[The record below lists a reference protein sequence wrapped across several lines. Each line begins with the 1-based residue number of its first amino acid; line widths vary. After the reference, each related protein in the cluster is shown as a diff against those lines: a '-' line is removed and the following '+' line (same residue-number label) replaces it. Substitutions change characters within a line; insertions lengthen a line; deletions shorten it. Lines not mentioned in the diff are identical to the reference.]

1 MPWAS
6 DQPQRRGDA
15 MTDKSVS
22 DYGEF
27 LRQKSQGGAD
37 SGFAPVWMP
46 DFLFDFQ
53 RELVEWA
60 VRKGRAAIF
69 ADCGLGKT
77 PMGLTWASNVA
88 RKTGKPVLY
97 LTPLAVASQTVREAE
112 KFGIEAR
119 QSKDGAHAGHIIVTN
134 YERLHYFSSSD
145 FGGVVCDESSVL
157 KSFAGERRGE
167 ITAFMRQVPY
177 RLLQTA
183 TAAPNDYIE
192 LGTSSEALGYMGHM
206 DMLNRFFKN
215 DLNNS
220 AQGRMRGEVI
230 KWRLKGHAET
240 PFWRWVCS
248 WARAI
253 RRPSDL
259 GFNDDGFLLP
269 PLHEVEHLVEANS
282 LADGMLFALPAV
294 GLKEQREERRRTV
307 QERCQTVADL
317 VNHTGQPALVWCHLN
332 EEGDVLQ
339 SLIPDAVQVAGSD
352 SDDRKED
359 RLEAFAD
366 GRARVLITKP
376 KIGAWGLN
384 YQHCNHVTF
393 FPSHSF
399 EQYYQA
405 VRRCWRFGQKR
416 AVKVDIVTT
425 EGERGVMRNL
435 QRKSDQ
441 ADAMFSRLVAEMNNA
456 LTIERANNMN
466 TQVEVPSWL

>member
-1 MPWAS
+1 MS
-6 DQPQRRGDA
+6 DE
-15 MTDKSVS
+15 SV
-22 DYGEF
+22 GEYLKF
-27 LRQKSQGGAD
+27 LDRKTQGGAD
-37 SGFAPVWMP
+37 SGFDPIWMP

-53 RELVEWA
+53 ASMVEWA
-60 VRKGRAAIF
+60 VRKGRSAIF
-69 ADCGLGKT
+69 EDCGLGKT
-77 PMGLTWASNVA
+77 PQGLVVASNFS
-88 RKTGKPVLY
+88 RKTRKPVLY
-97 LTPLAVASQTVREAE
+97 LTPLAVGPQTIREAE
-112 KFGIEAR
+112 KFGIQAR
-119 QSKDGAHAGHIIVTN
+119 LCRDGVVKPGDHIVVAN
-134 YERLHYFSSSD
+134 YERLHYFNPDD
-145 FGGVVCDESSVL
+145 FGGVVCDESSIL
-157 KSFAGERRGE
+157 KSFAGQRRGE
-167 ITAFMRQVPY
+167 ITAFMRKVPY

-230 KWRLKGHAET
+230 KWRLKGHAEL

-259 GFNDDGFLLP
+259 GFDDQAFTLP
-269 PLHEVEHLVEANS
+269 ALREVEHLVDSSS

-307 QERCQTVADL
+307 QERCERVASL
-317 VNHTGQPALVWCHLN
+317 VNHTGQPALVWCHMN
-332 EEGDVLQ
+332 DEGDMLEKM
-339 SLIPDAVQVAGSD
+339 IPDAVQVSGAD
-352 SDDRKED
+352 SDERKED
-359 RLEAFAD
+359 RLTAFAD
-366 GRARVLITKP
+366 GKARVLITKP

-416 AVKVDIVTT
+416 PVTVDIVTT

-435 QRKSDQ
+435 QRKAEQ
-441 ADAMFSRLVAEMNNA
+441 ADAMFSRLVAEMNQA
-456 LTIERANNMN
+456 LAIDRINNM
-466 TQVEVPSWL
+466 TKKIEVPSWL

>member
-1 MPWAS
+1 MS
-6 DQPQRRGDA
+6 ESIVDVLRRAQEAGARMSGYDA
-15 MTDKSVS
+15 
-22 DYGEF
+22 F
-27 LRQKSQGGAD
+27 LREKTQAGAD
-37 SGFAPVWMP
+37 SGFTPPWMP

-53 RELVEWA
+53 AAMVEWA

-77 PMGLTWASNVA
+77 PMGLVWASNVA
-88 RKTGKPVLY
+88 RKTSRPVLY

-112 KFGIEAR
+112 KFGIEAVH
-119 QSKDGAHAGHIIVTN
+119 SKDGSSAGHIVVAN
-134 YERLHYFSSSD
+134 YERLHYFNPAD
-145 FGGVVCDESSVL
+145 FSGVVCDESSIL
-157 KSFAGERRGE
+157 KSFAGQRRGE
-167 ITAFMRQVPY
+167 ITAFMRKMPY

-230 KWRLKGHAET
+230 KWRLKGHAEL

-259 GFNDDGFLLP
+259 GFDDTSFTLP
-269 PLHEVEHLVEANS
+269 PLHEVEHLVEAKE

-294 GLKEQREERRRTV
+294 GLAEQREERRRTV
-307 QERCQTVADL
+307 AERCAMVAEL
-317 VNHTGQPALVWCHLN
+317 VNKTGQPALVWCHLN
-332 EEGDVLQ
+332 DEGDELQ
-339 SLIPDAVQVAGSD
+339 RVIPDAVQVSGSD
-352 SDDRKED
+352 SDERKED
-359 RLEAFAD
+359 RLEAFAE

-384 YQHCNHVTF
+384 FQHCNHVTF

-416 AVKVDIVTT
+416 PVRVDIVTT
-425 EGERGVMRNL
+425 EGELGVMSNL
-435 QRKSDQ
+435 QRKAEQ
-441 ADAMFSRLVAEMNNA
+441 ADAMFSRLVAEMNQA
-456 LTIERANNMN
+456 LAIERANNM
-466 TQVEVPSWL
+466 TKQLEVPAWL

>member
-1 MPWAS
+1 MS
-6 DQPQRRGDA
+6 DESVGDYL
-15 MTDKSVS
+15 K
-22 DYGEF
+22 F
-27 LRQKSQGGAD
+27 LDRKTQGGAD
-37 SGFAPVWMP
+37 SGFDPIWMP

-53 RELVEWA
+53 ASMVEWA
-60 VRKGRAAIF
+60 VRKGRSAIF
-69 ADCGLGKT
+69 EDCGLGKT
-77 PMGLTWASNVA
+77 PQGLVVASNFS
-88 RKTGKPVLY
+88 RKTRKPVLY
-97 LTPLAVASQTVREAE
+97 LTPLAVGPQTIREAE
-112 KFGIEAR
+112 KFGIQAR
-119 QSKDGAHAGHIIVTN
+119 LCRDGVVKPGDHIVVAN
-134 YERLHYFSSSD
+134 YERLHYFNPDD
-145 FGGVVCDESSVL
+145 FGGVVCDESSIL
-157 KSFAGERRGE
+157 KSFAGQRRGE
-167 ITAFMRQVPY
+167 ITAFMRKVPY

-230 KWRLKGHAET
+230 KWRLKGHAEL

-259 GFNDDGFLLP
+259 GFDDQAFTLP
-269 PLHEVEHLVEANS
+269 ALREVEHLVDSSS

-307 QERCQTVADL
+307 QERCERVASL
-317 VNHTGQPALVWCHLN
+317 VNHTGQPALVWCHMN
-332 EEGDVLQ
+332 DEGDMLEKM
-339 SLIPDAVQVAGSD
+339 IPDAVQVSGAD
-352 SDDRKED
+352 SDERKED
-359 RLEAFAD
+359 RLTAFAD
-366 GRARVLITKP
+366 GKARVLITKP

-416 AVKVDIVTT
+416 PVTVDIVTT

-435 QRKSDQ
+435 QRKAEQ
-441 ADAMFSRLVAEMNNA
+441 ADAMFSRLVAEMNQA
-456 LTIERANNMN
+456 LAIDRINNM
-466 TQVEVPSWL
+466 TKKIEVPSWL

>member
-1 MPWAS
+1 
-6 DQPQRRGDA
+6 

-37 SGFAPVWMP
+37 SGFDPVWMP

-119 QSKDGAHAGHIIVTN
+119 QSKDGAHAGYIIVAN

-307 QERCQTVADL
+307 QERCHTVAEL

-339 SLIPDAVQVAGSD
+339 SLIPDAVQVAGAD

-456 LTIERANNMN
+456 LAIERANNMN
-466 TQVEVPSWL
+466 TQMEVPSWL